1 MTFTIEKSFTTS
13 KIPSGSGIIKSND
26 KYYVVGDDSPYLF
39 ILDKNLNTIDQKE
52 LVNIKDLNGKRIKKY
67 KKPDFEAFEKI
78 NDQEFVIFGSGSKL
92 PERGVF
98 IKILLENNNL
108 QNIKKYDITIFYQ
121 ELKKLPEFKDSEIN
135 IEAAAYQN
143 GVLYLFN
150 RLKNM
155 VLSINYQDL
164 LAYFEK
170 QNPLPK
176 MELTTFSLPK
186 INNIEAGFSGAICFE
201 KENKVLFTASY
212 ENTNNAYD
220 DGEILG
226 SILGIIEIND
236 GKLNPKI
243 TTCTIPNLETKLKV
257 ESVTIEEEISIQE
270 SKLVLITDDD
280 QGNSIFI
287 NGILRR

>member
-1 MTFTIEKSFTTS
+1 MNFTTEKSFSTS

-26 KYYVVGDDSPYLF
+26 KYYVIGDDSPYLF

-52 LVNIKDLNGKRIKKY
+52 LIDLKDLNGTRVKKS

-92 PERGVF
+92 PERGIF
-98 IKILLENNNL
+98 IRILLENDII
-108 QNIKKYDITIFYQ
+108 QNIKKYDITTFYQ
-121 ELKKLPEFKDSEIN
+121 ELKKHPNFKDSELN
-135 IEAAAYQN
+135 IEAAAYQK
-143 GVLYLFN
+143 GILYLFN
-150 RLKNM
+150 RIKNI
-155 VLSINYQDL
+155 VISINYQDL

-170 QNPLPK
+170 QKPFPE
-176 MELTTFSLPK
+176 MVMTPFSLPK
-186 INNIEAGFSGAICFE
+186 FNNIEGGFSGAICFE
-201 KENKVLFTASY
+201 KENKILFTASY

-226 SILGIIEIND
+226 SILGIIVIND

-243 TTCTIPNLETKLKV
+243 TTCTIPNLETNLKV
-257 ESVTIEEEISIQE
+257 ESITIEEEISIQE

-280 QGNSIFI
+280 LGNSIFI
-287 NGILRR
+287 NGVLKR